1 MSIEMIM
8 WPALESLLLFV
19 LCAYGLTQLLCFS
32 KLLDR
37 IRPKHY
43 FFSCPMC
50 VGFWV
55 GVFLWGVNGY
65 TELFS
70 FDKGSLV
77 SGFLLGCLS
86 SGTSYALSVIIC
98 DDGIQIGRGDRH
110 D

>member
-70 FDKGSLV
+70 FGSGAV
-77 SGFLLGCLS
+77 TAFMCGCIS
-86 SGTSYALSVIIC
+86 AGTSYFLSMLVE
-98 DDGIQIGRGDRH
+98 DYGIRFKIHKGEDK
-110 D
+110 